1 MTRTVRPRTCV
12 FLLLLGLLAPPAFAR
27 GGELSGPVEERG
39 VFSWLRKAL
48 GELVVPALGQSRGT
62 MDPDGALVTAPPPPS
77 LTGET
82 DSRGTMDPDGH
93 T

>member
-1 MTRTVRPRTCV
+1 MTRTVMSRTCV

-27 GGELSGPVEERG
+27 GGESSGPMKERG
-39 VFSWLRKAL
+39 VFSWLRKVL
-48 GELVVPALGQSRGT
+48 GELVPALGKSRGT
-62 MDPDGALVTAPPPPS
+62 MDPDGALMVAPPPAS
-77 LTGET
+77 MTGET